1 MKQPEKYIEDEIRF
15 RQAELAEKIV
25 DLQYQ
30 QNPGYWK
37 KYGEEGRRI
46 SIRDAAYHLPFLTEA
61 IVAGDPDIFNS
72 YVLWVKQLFRNL
84 GFSDSVMT
92 ETLECIR
99 VVLKET
105 FGQEYHHFFDRFID
119 SGLETME
126 QPLMEQ
132 PGYLDIRS
140 RNGQLAIDYTHALLR
155 GDRHSASQF
164 VMKAVEEGVP
174 VKEIYLDIFQNSQ
187 YEIGRLWLDNQIS
200 VATEH
205 FCTAA
210 TQSIMAQLYPYIFTT
225 ERFGRRLVAACV
237 GGELHELG
245 IRMVSDFFE
254 MDGWDTYYLGAN
266 SPATSIMKAI
276 DEYQADLVALSVSM
290 PFHRSLLRETIK
302 KLRESTSGKQVKIM
316 IGGHALNNFR
326 DNWAAFNADGYAP
339 NANEAVITAN
349 KLITAYQ

>member
-1 MKQPEKYIEDEIRF
+1 
-15 RQAELAEKIV
+15 
-25 DLQYQ
+25 
-30 QNPGYWK
+30 
-37 KYGEEGRRI
+37 
-46 SIRDAAYHLPFLTEA
+46 
-61 IVAGDPDIFNS
+61 
-72 YVLWVKQLFRNL
+72 
-84 GFSDSVMT
+84 
-92 ETLECIR
+92 
-99 VVLKET
+99 
-105 FGQEYHHFFDRFID
+105 
-119 SGLETME
+119 
-126 QPLMEQ
+126 
-132 PGYLDIRS
+132 
-140 RNGQLAIDYTHALLR
+140 
-155 GDRHSASQF
+155 
-164 VMKAVEEGVP
+164 AVEEGVP

-225 ERFGRRLVAACV
+225 ERLGRRLVAACV